1 MKKSSK
7 KKQKLSAKQ
16 QKLIWGVGIA
26 VVAVISIF
34 LALKAVDSG
43 GQVEMVR
50 FFDANDEIT
59 TFTIQGDEGFTIER
73 DNDQWIVLDR
83 LEETDQIAV
92 AQGLSILNQLA
103 GEKVSVKR
111 KSVGL
116 DFPRLAIRIDFA
128 DGSHQRISLGR
139 PDPTGEHYYV
149 EIQNEDQ
156 SGIYLVDTLM
166 IDYLPLKVIHYLD
179 TALLPWSADQ
189 LESVKIDR
197 QSESIHLTT
206 NSPYPEAETRVNLSG
221 WFLAEPYQHHHNMS
235 YETGKTF
242 TETLQSLQMN
252 ELIEKDVTD
261 WSVYGL
267 DSSDFSIE
275 FMTADDQRKILI
287 GDSES
292 DQLSYAR
299 YEDMDDVF
307 TIKNELLATFEQ
319 SAADFHDG
327 YVKIIA
333 LDNLSQLSIE
343 SEPLTVDIIV
353 EKDDDDIYFKHDGK
367 FLFEK
372 GFREAYTAIAGL
384 QEAGL
389 SEGAIYGKPEVIIRS
404 TIVLEDGTKDVVLE
418 LVDYDKDHYAA
429 FIDQK
434 SDFLVKKE
442 HVVQTL
448 EVIEKILEY

>member
-1 MKKSSK
+1 MRKSSK
-7 KKQKLSAKQ
+7 KKQRFSAKQ
-16 QKLIWGVGIA
+16 QRIIWGVGIA
-26 VVAVISIF
+26 VVAVLSVF
-34 LALKAVDSG
+34 LALKAVDSS
-43 GQVEMVR
+43 GQVELVR
-50 FFDANDEIT
+50 FFDADDEIST
-59 TFTIQGDEGFTIER
+59 VTIQGDEGFTIER
-73 DNDQWIVLDR
+73 DDNQWVVLDR
-83 LEETDQIAV
+83 LEATDQFAV
-92 AQGLSILNQLA
+92 SQGLTILNQLA

-116 DFPRLAIRIDFA
+116 DFPRLAIRVDFA
-128 DGSHQRISLGR
+128 DESYQRISLGH

-149 EIQNEDQ
+149 EIQDQDQ
-156 SGIYLVDTLM
+156 SGIYLVDTMM

-189 LESVKIDR
+189 LESVKIDK

-206 NSPYPEAETRVNLSG
+206 NSPYPTEETRVNLSG
-221 WFLAEPYQHHHNMS
+221 WFIAEPYVHHHNMG
-235 YETGKTF
+235 YEIGKTF
-242 TETLQSLQMN
+242 TETIQSLQMN
-252 ELIEKDVTD
+252 ELIEKGVTD
-261 WSVYGL
+261 WAAYGL

-275 FMTADDQRKILI
+275 FITADDQRKILI

-292 DQLSYAR
+292 EQLSYAR
-299 YEDMDDVF
+299 YEGVDEVF
-307 TIKNELLATFEQ
+307 TIKNDLLATFEQ
-319 SAADFHDG
+319 SATDFHDG

-353 EKDDDDIYFKHDGK
+353 EKDEDDIYFKHDDK

-389 SEGAIYGKPEVIIRS
+389 SEGAIYGEPEVVFTF
-404 TIVLEDGTKDVVLE
+404 TIALEDGTKDVVLE
-418 LVDYDKDHYAA
+418 LVDYDEDHYAA
-429 FIDQK
+429 FVDQK
-434 SDFLVKKE
+434 SDFLVEKT
-442 HVVQTL
+442 HVAQTL